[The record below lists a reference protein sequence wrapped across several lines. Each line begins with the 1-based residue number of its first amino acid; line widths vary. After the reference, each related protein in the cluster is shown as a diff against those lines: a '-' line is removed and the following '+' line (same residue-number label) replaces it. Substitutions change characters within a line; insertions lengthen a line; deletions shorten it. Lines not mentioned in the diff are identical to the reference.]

1 MAANPATES
10 NMKIERQKIEAILLD
25 LDGVITH
32 TATVHSKAWKSM
44 FDEFNRHRESQGDAK
59 FPEFTLPEDY
69 QKHLDGIPRYDGVAN
84 FLQSRNIELP
94 RGNPEDKP
102 GFDTICALGNL
113 KNEKFGDVLE
123 KEGVEVFPDALEA
136 LDFWERHQFKL
147 AVISS
152 SKNCRL
158 ILERADLLHRFEV
171 VVDGNTLRQE
181 SLPGKPEPD
190 IFLEAA
196 GKLKVDRSAAAVL
209 EDARAGVKAGH
220 KGNFGLVIGVA
231 RNDEA
236 QMLLENGAD
245 FTVRKLTELI

>member
-1 MAANPATES
+1 
-10 NMKIERQKIEAILLD
+10 
-25 LDGVITH
+25 
-32 TATVHSKAWKSM
+32 
-44 FDEFNRHRESQGDAK
+44 
-59 FPEFTLPEDY
+59 
-69 QKHLDGIPRYDGVAN
+69 
-84 FLQSRNIELP
+84 
-94 RGNPEDKP
+94 
-102 GFDTICALGNL
+102 
-113 KNEKFGDVLE
+113 
-123 KEGVEVFPDALEA
+123 
-136 LDFWERHQFKL
+136 
-147 AVISS
+147 
-152 SKNCRL
+152 
-158 ILERADLLHRFEV
+158 LLHRFEV